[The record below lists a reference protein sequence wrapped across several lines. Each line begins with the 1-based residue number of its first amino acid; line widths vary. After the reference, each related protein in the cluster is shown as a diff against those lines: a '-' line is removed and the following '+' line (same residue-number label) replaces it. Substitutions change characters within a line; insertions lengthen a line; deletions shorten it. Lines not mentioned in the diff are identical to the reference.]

1 MWFSIAMLVHQ
12 RVPHF
17 QMNPNHCWWHSN
29 VMGGFSHKLRR
40 TMERVRDIVRVR
52 KGGLGRVTST
62 KGLDMF
68 DDSDLSLYPH
78 EYGHRSI
85 RKASL
90 SVMKTQWFGWSKTS
104 LCYPDFRISYR
115 LFLGLNTGT
124 IFGQKGRIGLLS
136 FHEFPMMFPLLLSH
150 PTYAQPSIRA
160 TIPHSAINPFD
171 HLIISSKLPSGY
183 LT

>member
-1 MWFSIAMLVHQ
+1 MFSERFSWEVTPVTPELLHKMFPMQGMCRSCQ
-12 RVPHF
+12 RDIVGPSPAWGDWNSYGLSSCSPTCSRVKWSFWGIPRIPHF

-90 SVMKTQWFGWSKTS
+90 SVMKTRWFGWSKTS
-104 LCYPDFRISYR
+104 LAIRTAV
-115 LFLGLNTGT
+115 FLIAFL
-124 IFGQKGRIGLLS
+124 
-136 FHEFPMMFPLLLSH
+136 
-150 PTYAQPSIRA
+150 
-160 TIPHSAINPFD
+160 
-171 HLIISSKLPSGY
+171 
-183 LT
+183 